1 MKRIVMA
8 IGALCCAASALAGT
22 PAVPA
27 CPAAAWLAD
36 HYGISFSGFTTPIP
50 AATPPDLSGNAYVR
64 VAIPQ
69 RVFVSDGF
77 RHAAVIDRATKKAWI
92 LRTGGFVSVYEWYGP
107 VDADT
112 TALDDCL
119 TRADTVPGPVE
130 KSAPHS

>member
-8 IGALCCAASALAGT
+8 IGALCCAASAFAGT
-22 PAVPA
+22 PAAPA
-27 CPAAAWLAD
+27 CAPAAWLAE

-50 AATPPDLSGNAYVR
+50 AVTPPDLSGNAYVR
-64 VAIPQ
+64 VPIPQ

-77 RHAAVIDRATKKAWI
+77 RHAAVINRVTKKAWI

-112 TALDDCL
+112 TALDSCSIQGDG
-119 TRADTVPGPVE
+119 APGRE
-130 KSAPHS
+130 RKGS